1 MKRLLIF
8 GCVSSLAIV
17 GSFLLSVTPSSGSS
31 LKIVS
36 ASASTSRSH
45 SMATIPRGTSV
56 NVCSNVVPAG
66 YAHCS
71 ALLRTDAA
79 ALSERPGR
87 GAATPSASLGDG
99 GAYSP
104 AYLQSAYNVA
114 SLGAAGSDGVGQTV
128 AIVDASS
135 NPKLVSDLVYY
146 RHYFN
151 LPACPSGTVSSSASG
166 CALEIVNQ
174 SGAAS
179 PLPSTNLS
187 WGLEEAI
194 DAEMISALCPN
205 CQILIVEATTAS
217 LSDLGASV
225 DTAVRLGAN
234 VVSNSYG
241 SPEFATETA
250 LSSSDYQHPGVP
262 IVAAAGDNGYGV
274 QFPAASPNVVAVGGT
289 TLIQNFATGTR
300 DGFENVWNDSG
311 SGCSLYEP
319 KPSWQHD
326 PGCSRRTVADVA
338 ALANPNT
345 GAWVYDT
352 FGASGLYVAGG
363 TSVATALVSALYGV
377 ANTGSSDMFAPGAVL
392 YKAGSGALYKVSAG
406 SNSSCGNYLCSA
418 AESSNG
424 YNGPTGLGTPG
435 GVPNSLAA
443 LDLSSASNAPVSSS
457 ELPLIA
463 STSATTPG
471 APTNVD
477 AVPGNREAIVGWTPP
492 LSSGGSTI
500 ARYVITDNKGQ
511 SCTYTVAAPET
522 DTCVVKHLTNGTTY
536 HFSVK
541 ASNATLSGTSSMTSN
556 AVTPAKT
563 VAITQVAA
571 GYDYGCALFS
581 SGSVECWGANTYG
594 QLGDSSTSTPT
605 APVSVVGLTKATQI
619 GVNENFSCA
628 LLAGG
633 SVKCWGQNVSGQ
645 LGNGTVVSSSL
656 PVSVKGIRDAIQIS
670 VGPHSACAVL
680 ASGNV
685 KCWGDNVYG
694 QLGNDSTTASHVPA
708 AVAGVDHAVQVR
720 SSFNHACALLAG
732 GTVACWGANTYGQL
746 GNGSTSASL
755 VPVKVANLSSVS
767 GLGVGYNN
775 TCALLTSGSVVC
787 WGYGGDGELGDGSQA
802 NSLTPVAVTGLA
814 NVSQLTTSAYSSCAL
829 LASGVVECWGY
840 LSAGELAL
848 GATTNT
854 DAPAVVNKLAGVT
867 QINRSY
873 DYHYTCAVVKGQ
885 TVVCW
890 SEFGTSPTLVK
901 TPLQTRPASEK
912 ASHAHSTKRI

>member
-1 MKRLLIF
+1 ML
-8 GCVSSLAIV
+8 
-17 GSFLLSVTPSSGSS
+17 GSFGLSVTPSSALS
-31 LKIVS
+31 LKV
-36 ASASTSRSH
+36 ASASTSTSLIH
-45 SMATIPRGTSV
+45 SMAKIPRGTSV

-66 YAHCS
+66 YAYCS
-71 ALLRTDAA
+71 ALLRTDIAVQG
-79 ALSERPGR
+79 ERPGQ
-87 GAATPSASLGDG
+87 GAAMPSASLGDG

-114 SLGAAGSDGVGQTV
+114 SLGASGSNGVGQTV

-135 NPKLVSDLVYY
+135 NPKLVSDLAYY

-151 LPACPSGTVSSSASG
+151 LPACPSAAVSSSASG
-166 CALEIVNQ
+166 CALQIVNQ

-179 PLPSTNLS
+179 PLPSTSLS

-205 CQILIVEATTAS
+205 CQILVVEATTAS
-217 LSDLGASV
+217 LGDLGASV

-250 LSSSDYQHPGVP
+250 LSRTDYQHPGVA

-274 QFPAASPNVVAVGGT
+274 QFPAASSNVVAVGGT
-289 TLIQNFATGTR
+289 TLMQNSATGTR
-300 DGFENVWNDSG
+300 NGYENVWNDSG

-377 ANTGSSDMFAPGAVL
+377 VNTGSSDTLAPGAVL
-392 YKAGSGALYKVSAG
+392 YSAGSGAFYKVSAG

-435 GVPNSLAA
+435 GAPNSLAA
-443 LDLSSASNAPVSSS
+443 LDLSSASHAPAPLS
-457 ELPLIA
+457 ELPLSA
-463 STSATTPG
+463 SSNAMTPG

-477 AVPGNREAIVGWTPP
+477 AVPGNKEAIVGWTPP
-492 LSSGGSTI
+492 LSSGGSTV

-511 SCTYTVAAPET
+511 WCTYTVAAPET
-522 DTCVVKHLTNGTTY
+522 DTCVVRHLTNGTTY
-536 HFSVK
+536 HFSVT

-556 AVTPAKT
+556 AVTPSKT
-563 VAITQVAA
+563 VKVTQVAA

-594 QLGDSSTSTPT
+594 QLGDSSTSTPV

-619 GVNENFSCA
+619 GANANFSCA
-628 LLAGG
+628 LLVSG
-633 SVKCWGQNVSGQ
+633 SVECWGQNISGQ
-645 LGNGTVVSSSL
+645 LGNATAVSSSV
-656 PVSVKGIRDAIQIS
+656 PVSVKGIDDAVQIS
-670 VGPHSACAVL
+670 VGPLSACAVL
-680 ASGNV
+680 ASGEV
-685 KCWGDNVYG
+685 KCWGDNAHG
-694 QLGNDSTTASHVPA
+694 QLGNGSTSASFVPVA
-708 AVAGVDHAVQVR
+708 AAGIDHAVQVR

-732 GTVACWGANTYGQL
+732 GTVACWGNNTYGQL
-746 GNGSTSASL
+746 GNGSSSASF
-755 VPVKVANLSSVS
+755 VPVTVAGLSSVS

-775 TCALLTSGSVVC
+775 TCVLLTSGSVVC

-814 NVSQLTTSAYSSCAL
+814 NVSQLSTSAYSSCAL
-829 LASGVVECWGY
+829 LASGIVECWGY

-848 GATTNT
+848 GTTTNA
-854 DAPAVVNKLAGVT
+854 DVPAVVNKLGGVT

-873 DYHYTCAVVKGQ
+873 DYHYTCAVVHGQ

-890 SEFGTSPTLVK
+890 SETGTSPTLVK
-901 TPLQTRPASEK
+901 TPRQTTLSSET
-912 ASHAHSTKRI
+912 ASHAHSTTRN